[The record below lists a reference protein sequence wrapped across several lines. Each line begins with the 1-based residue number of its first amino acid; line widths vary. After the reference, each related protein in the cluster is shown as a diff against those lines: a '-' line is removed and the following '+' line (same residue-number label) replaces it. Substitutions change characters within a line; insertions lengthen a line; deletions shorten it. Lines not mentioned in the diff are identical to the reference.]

1 MPLEPASP
9 SANSNASRIFDL
21 PEPLGPETTVNPVS
35 SGIDTVEPK
44 DLNLV
49 SSTFLMY
56 IFDIRS
62 GDRGHTQQ
70 KSSVAI
76 FLLSLGCQFLTA

>member
-62 GDRGHTQQ
+62 GDQG
-70 KSSVAI
+70 AY
-76 FLLSLGCQFLTA
+76 